1 MKVTN
6 LTEGSKIYTSNVYLI
21 LGDFNGIDDVNTIID
36 SGRDSSIFNKITM
49 INTGLGKKQVD
60 QIIITHCHFDHNALA
75 PELKKICNAKILAY
89 SKEQESVDILLKEGM
104 FLKAGDRQLEVIYTP
119 GHSFDSISLW
129 EPKQGILFTGDMNLE
144 LSNNCKYEDFV
155 VESFHKLIRLDITLV
170 YPGHGPPIDGERVKK
185 MVRESLNN
193 NI

>member
-60 QIIITHCHFDHNALA
+60 QIIITHCHFDHNALD
-75 PELKKICNAKILAY
+75 L
-89 SKEQESVDILLKEGM
+89 
-104 FLKAGDRQLEVIYTP
+104 
-119 GHSFDSISLW
+119 
-129 EPKQGILFTGDMNLE
+129 
-144 LSNNCKYEDFV
+144 
-155 VESFHKLIRLDITLV
+155 
-170 YPGHGPPIDGERVKK
+170 
-185 MVRESLNN
+185 
-193 NI
+193 